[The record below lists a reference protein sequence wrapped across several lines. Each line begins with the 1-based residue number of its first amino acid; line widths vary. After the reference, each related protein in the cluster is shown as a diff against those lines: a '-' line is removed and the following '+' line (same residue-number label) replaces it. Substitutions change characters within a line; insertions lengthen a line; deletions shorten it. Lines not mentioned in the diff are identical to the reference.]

1 MKKEETKIA
10 TNVSSGAEKVEI
22 VEKEVKK
29 SRTGSGTKKQST
41 AKTQKTVS
49 AKGDAALGDSTA
61 KKAEKSVNAKKMN
74 SEMDSQKAEKES
86 KAAKERVQI
95 ALKKKEEQAKHKE
108 EKAKK
113 KAEKVAARK
122 KRIAEKKA
130 EIEKRMAQRKAL
142 IEKRAA
148 ERKARAEKRAA
159 EREKEIRERAHAKAN
174 KTQAR
179 SKKKS
184 EKARGK
190 SNKQRESREKGYGG
204 WIAAVVALGVTT
216 LALATTV
223 TVGAVE
229 MSKVNEGMIAANR
242 GTMYEL
248 TGVMEHVDDDLDR
261 VRISA
266 SPAQQSRILT
276 DILVQVRLAEAD
288 LEKLPISINE
298 GQNVTVFI
306 NRTAM
311 ECERMLAKL
320 RNGETLS
327 QQDMS
332 VLDSLYKT
340 NHSIRQELD
349 QLVENMTDKDL
360 TAYMKG
366 NGGMIGETLNRL
378 ESMTLEENRAAFDG
392 KKMEM
397 KGADTQS
404 TENAA
409 RIDGAQA
416 AELCKNYF
424 SKYSIDEFQCV
435 GETSTRGYSAYN
447 MQGYDDKGTMLFAE
461 ISQKD
466 GALIGFDYYE
476 ECTAENFN
484 LENAE
489 RIAEEFLETLGYE
502 DMELVR
508 NRNMGTT
515 AEFTFVYEDDGVVYY
530 PDEVRVKVCRTRG
543 VVTGMDARKYLK
555 NHKEREDVEVKI
567 NLASAQDK
575 LSDKVTIEASRLAVV
590 HTARGERAAY
600 EFLCMYEDVYYFIY
614 LDAVTGSEIAIINAQ
629 NVL

>member
-1 MKKEETKIA
+1 MKEKETKIA
-10 TNVSSGAEKVEI
+10 TNVSSGAEKVEV

-29 SRTGSGTKKQST
+29 SRAENGKKQST
-41 AKTQKTVS
+41 AKTEKTVS
-49 AKGDAALGDSTA
+49 AKGDAALGDSTKKEEKTVSA
-61 KKAEKSVNAKKMN
+61 KKINSQMN
-74 SEMDSQKAEKES
+74 SEKAEKES
-86 KAAKERVQI
+86 KAAKERVQL
-95 ALKKKEEQAKHKE
+95 ALKKKEEQAKRKE
-108 EKAKK
+108 EKTKK
-113 KAEKVAARK
+113 KAEKIAARK

-130 EIEKRMAQRKAL
+130 EIEKRMAQRKAM

-148 ERKARAEKRAA
+148 EKKARAEKRAA
-159 EREKEIRERAHAKAN
+159 EREKEIRERAHTKAN
-174 KTQAR
+174 KKQAR

-184 EKARGK
+184 EKARKKANG
-190 SNKQRESREKGYGG
+190 NRESREKGYGG

-229 MSKVNEGMIAANR
+229 MNKMNDGIMASNK

-248 TGVMEHVDDDLDR
+248 TGIMEHVDDDLDR

-276 DILVQVRLAEAD
+276 DLLVQVRLAEAD

-298 GQNVTVFI
+298 DRNVTVFI

-327 QQDMS
+327 EQDMT
-332 VLDSLYKT
+332 VLEGLYKT

-349 QLVENMTDKDL
+349 QLVGGMTDKDL
-360 TAYMKG
+360 TDYMKG
-366 NGGMIGETLNRL
+366 NGGMVSEVLSRL
-378 ESMTLEENRAAFDG
+378 EDMTLKENRAAFEG
-392 KKMEM
+392 KKEEM
-397 KGADTQS
+397 RGAGTQS
-404 TENAA
+404 TDENA
-409 RIDGAQA
+409 RIDGAKA

-424 SKYSIDEFQCV
+424 AKYSIEEFQCV
-435 GETSTRGYSAYN
+435 GETSTRAYSAYN

-476 ECTAENFN
+476 ECTAENFD

-489 RIAEEFLETLGYE
+489 RIAEEFLETLGYD
-502 DMELVR
+502 DMEIVR
-508 NRNMGTT
+508 NRNVGST

-543 VVTGMDARKYLK
+543 VVTGMDASKYLR
-555 NHKEREDVEVKI
+555 NHKEREDAEVKI
-567 NLASAQDK
+567 SLEAAQDK
-575 LSDKVTIEASRLAVV
+575 LSDKLAVETSRLAVV

-600 EFLCMYEDVYYFIY
+600 EFLCSYQDVYYFVY
-614 LDAVTGSEIAIINAQ
+614 LDAVTGAEIAIINAQ

>member
-1 MKKEETKIA
+1 MKEKETKIA
-10 TNVSSGAEKVEI
+10 TNVSSGAEKVEV

-29 SRTGSGTKKQST
+29 SRAENGKKQST
-41 AKTQKTVS
+41 AKTEKTVS
-49 AKGDAALGDSTA
+49 AKGDAALGDSTKKEEKTVSA
-61 KKAEKSVNAKKMN
+61 KKINSQMN
-74 SEMDSQKAEKES
+74 SEKAEKES
-86 KAAKERVQI
+86 KAAKERVQL
-95 ALKKKEEQAKHKE
+95 ALKKKEEQAKRKE

-113 KAEKVAARK
+113 KAEKIAARK

-130 EIEKRMAQRKAL
+130 EIEKRMAQRKAM

-148 ERKARAEKRAA
+148 EKKARAEKRAA
-159 EREKEIRERAHAKAN
+159 EREKEIRERAHTKAN
-174 KTQAR
+174 KKQAR

-184 EKARGK
+184 EKARKKANG
-190 SNKQRESREKGYGG
+190 NRESREKGYGG

-229 MSKVNEGMIAANR
+229 MNKMNDGIMASNK

-248 TGVMEHVDDDLDR
+248 TGIMEHVDDDLDR

-276 DILVQVRLAEAD
+276 DLLVQVRLAEAD

-298 GQNVTVFI
+298 DRNVTVFI

-327 QQDMS
+327 EQDMT
-332 VLDSLYKT
+332 VLEGLYKT

-349 QLVENMTDKDL
+349 QLVGGMTDKDL
-360 TAYMKG
+360 TDYMKG
-366 NGGMIGETLNRL
+366 NGGMVSEVLSRL
-378 ESMTLEENRAAFDG
+378 EDMTLEENRAAFEG
-392 KKMEM
+392 KKEEM
-397 KGADTQS
+397 RGAGTQS
-404 TENAA
+404 TDENA
-409 RIDGAQA
+409 RIDGAKA

-424 SKYSIDEFQCV
+424 AKYSIEEFQCV
-435 GETSTRGYSAYN
+435 GETSTRAYSAYN

-476 ECTAENFN
+476 ECTAENFD

-489 RIAEEFLETLGYE
+489 RIAEEFLETLGYD
-502 DMELVR
+502 DMEIVR
-508 NRNMGTT
+508 NRNVGST

-543 VVTGMDARKYLK
+543 VVTGMDASKYLR
-555 NHKEREDVEVKI
+555 NHKEREDAEVKI
-567 NLASAQDK
+567 SLEAAQDK
-575 LSDKVTIEASRLAVV
+575 LSDKLAVETSRLAVV

-600 EFLCMYEDVYYFIY
+600 EFLCSYQDVYYFVY
-614 LDAVTGSEIAIINAQ
+614 LDAVTGAEIAIINAQ

>member
-1 MKKEETKIA
+1 MKEKETKIA
-10 TNVSSGAEKVEI
+10 TNVSSGAEKVEV

-29 SRTGSGTKKQST
+29 SRAENGKKQST
-41 AKTQKTVS
+41 AKTEKTVS
-49 AKGDAALGDSTA
+49 AKGDAALGDSTKKEEKTVSA
-61 KKAEKSVNAKKMN
+61 KKINSQMN
-74 SEMDSQKAEKES
+74 SEKAEKES
-86 KAAKERVQI
+86 KAAKERVQL
-95 ALKKKEEQAKHKE
+95 ALKKKEEQAKRKE

-113 KAEKVAARK
+113 KAEKIAARK

-130 EIEKRMAQRKAL
+130 EIEKRMAQRKAM

-148 ERKARAEKRAA
+148 EKKARAEKRAA
-159 EREKEIRERAHAKAN
+159 EREKEICERAHTKAN
-174 KTQAR
+174 KKQAR

-184 EKARGK
+184 EKARKKANG
-190 SNKQRESREKGYGG
+190 NRESREKGYGG

-229 MSKVNEGMIAANR
+229 MNRMNDGMMASNK

-248 TGVMEHVDDDLDR
+248 TGIMEHVDDDLDR

-276 DILVQVRLAEAD
+276 DLLVQVRLAEAD

-298 GQNVTVFI
+298 DRNVTVFI

-327 QQDMS
+327 EQDMT
-332 VLDSLYKT
+332 VLEGLYKT

-349 QLVENMTDKDL
+349 QLVGGMTDKDL
-360 TAYMKG
+360 TDYMKG
-366 NGGMIGETLNRL
+366 NGGMVSEVLSRL
-378 ESMTLEENRAAFDG
+378 EDMTLEENRAAFEG
-392 KKMEM
+392 KKEEM
-397 KGADTQS
+397 RGAGTQS
-404 TENAA
+404 TDENA
-409 RIDGAQA
+409 RIDGAKA

-424 SKYSIDEFQCV
+424 AKYSIEEFQCV
-435 GETSTRGYSAYN
+435 GETSTRAYSAYN

-476 ECTAENFN
+476 ECTAENFD

-502 DMELVR
+502 DMEIVR
-508 NRNMGTT
+508 NRNVGST

-543 VVTGMDARKYLK
+543 VVTGMDASKYLR
-555 NHKEREDVEVKI
+555 NHKEREDAEVKI
-567 NLASAQDK
+567 SLEAAQDK
-575 LSDKVTIEASRLAVV
+575 LSDKLAVEASRLAVV

-600 EFLCMYEDVYYFIY
+600 EFLCSYQDVYYFVY
-614 LDAVTGSEIAIINAQ
+614 LDAVTGAEIAIINAQ

>member
-1 MKKEETKIA
+1 MKEKETKIA
-10 TNVSSGAEKVEI
+10 TNVSSGAEKVEV

-29 SRTGSGTKKQST
+29 SRAENGKKQST
-41 AKTQKTVS
+41 AKTEKTVS
-49 AKGDAALGDSTA
+49 AKGDAALGDSTKKEEKTVSA
-61 KKAEKSVNAKKMN
+61 KKINSQMN
-74 SEMDSQKAEKES
+74 SEKAEKES
-86 KAAKERVQI
+86 KAAKERVQL
-95 ALKKKEEQAKHKE
+95 ALKKKEEQAKRKE

-113 KAEKVAARK
+113 KAEKIAARK

-130 EIEKRMAQRKAL
+130 EIEKRMAQRKAM

-148 ERKARAEKRAA
+148 EKKARAEKRAA
-159 EREKEIRERAHAKAN
+159 EREKEIRERAHTKAN
-174 KTQAR
+174 KKQAR

-184 EKARGK
+184 EKARKKANG
-190 SNKQRESREKGYGG
+190 NRESREKGYGG

-229 MSKVNEGMIAANR
+229 MNKMNDGIMASNK

-248 TGVMEHVDDDLDR
+248 TGIMEHVDDDLDR

-276 DILVQVRLAEAD
+276 DLLVQVRLAEAD

-298 GQNVTVFI
+298 DRNVTVFI

-327 QQDMS
+327 EQDMT
-332 VLDSLYKT
+332 VLEGLYKT

-349 QLVENMTDKDL
+349 QLVGGMTDKDL
-360 TAYMKG
+360 TDYMKG
-366 NGGMIGETLNRL
+366 NGGMVSEVLSRL
-378 ESMTLEENRAAFDG
+378 EDMTLEENRAAFEG
-392 KKMEM
+392 KKEEM
-397 KGADTQS
+397 RGAGTQS
-404 TENAA
+404 TDENA
-409 RIDGAQA
+409 RIDGAKA

-424 SKYSIDEFQCV
+424 AKYSIEEFQCV
-435 GETSTRGYSAYN
+435 GETSTRAYSAYN

-476 ECTAENFN
+476 ECTAENFD

-502 DMELVR
+502 DMEIVR
-508 NRNMGTT
+508 NRNVGST

-543 VVTGMDARKYLK
+543 VVTGMDASKYLR
-555 NHKEREDVEVKI
+555 NHKEREDAEVKI
-567 NLASAQDK
+567 SLEAAQDK
-575 LSDKVTIEASRLAVV
+575 LSDKLAVETSRLAVV

-600 EFLCMYEDVYYFIY
+600 EFLCSYQDVYYFVY
-614 LDAVTGSEIAIINAQ
+614 LDAVTGAEIAIINAQ